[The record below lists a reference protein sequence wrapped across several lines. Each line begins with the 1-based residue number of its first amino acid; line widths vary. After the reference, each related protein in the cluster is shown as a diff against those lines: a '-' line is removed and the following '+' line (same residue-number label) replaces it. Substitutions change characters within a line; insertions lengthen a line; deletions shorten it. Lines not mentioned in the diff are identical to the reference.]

1 MPKEEMLHCCSRGCS
16 AKRAPAFLWAAHSLA
31 LASTLQRFASHSTG
45 RRGMD
50 RQAAQRSLPCFH
62 RDLSKFDH
70 EFYASALMVSTLIV
84 GDQRF
89 NGFQN
94 WKVEQG

>member
-1 MPKEEMLHCCSRGCS
+1 
-16 AKRAPAFLWAAHSLA
+16 
-31 LASTLQRFASHSTG
+31 
-45 RRGMD
+45 MD